1 LHTTQGKQMTIWQY
15 KEEKESHLLVKL
27 YKENHGEG
35 DFLGDLDEESI
46 KKLILEIKPDIDVDQ
61 AFGTLD
67 YFGLLPILVI
77 K

>member
-1 LHTTQGKQMTIWQY
+1 MTIWQY
-15 KEEKESHLLVKL
+15 KEEKETHLLVKF

-35 DFLGDLDEESI
+35 EFLGDLDETTIRE
-46 KKLILEIKPDIDVDQ
+46 LILETKPDINIDQ
-61 AFGTLD
+61 AYGTLA